1 MRYQIILTGVGGQGL
16 ISMGRILGEVLLER
30 GFKVRVAEVHGL
42 AQRGGSVIVHVKYG
56 DEDLSP
62 TIPRGNADLIISLE
76 LLEAAR
82 NISYLRRGGTLIVN
96 DLILPPPAAA
106 EIPSRSAL
114 LSFFEKLDAECFLV
128 EASEAARRLGSALFT
143 NTVMLGVLAESG
155 LLNLDPLDLERSLHR
170 VITRFLEKN
179 IEAFRQGRK
188 LWLQRKR
195 L

>member
-96 DLILPPPAAA
+96 GLILPP
-106 EIPSRSAL
+106 
-114 LSFFEKLDAECFLV
+114 LSLI
-128 EASEAARRLGSALFT
+128 
-143 NTVMLGVLAESG
+143 
-155 LLNLDPLDLERSLHR
+155 H
-170 VITRFLEKN
+170 I
-179 IEAFRQGRK
+179 
-188 LWLQRKR
+188 
-195 L
+195 

>member
-1 MRYQIILTGVGGQGL
+1 MRRQIILTGVGGQGL
-16 ISMGRILGEVLLER
+16 ISMGRILGEALLER

-62 TIPRGNADLIISLE
+62 TISRGTADLIVSLE

-82 NISYLRRGGTLIVN
+82 NITYLRRGGTLIIN
-96 DLILPPPAAA
+96 DLILSPPETA

-114 LSFFEKLDAECFLV
+114 LSFFEKLDAECCLV

-155 LLNLDPLDLERSLHR
+155 LLNLAPLDLERSLR
-170 VITRFLEKN
+170 KVITRFREKN
-179 IEAFRQGRK
+179 VEAFRLGRK